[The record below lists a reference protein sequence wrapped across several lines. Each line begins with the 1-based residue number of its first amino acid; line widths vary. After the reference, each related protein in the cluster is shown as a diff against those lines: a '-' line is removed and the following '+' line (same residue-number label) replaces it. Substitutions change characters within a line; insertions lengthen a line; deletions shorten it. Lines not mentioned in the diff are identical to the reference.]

1 MKTLI
6 LIALVLLSY
15 SATYADTTTYF
26 CNYPKYADAEGLHK
40 QKGTFELRFLVNNPP
55 EKSYLVGNN
64 GSAEVGVILNWD
76 GGITLVEITNSG
88 NVMTTAISKDG
99 ESTHSRSNSIAG
111 QLVPSQHYGKCV
123 VK

>member
-1 MKTLI
+1 MKAILTIISVLTLCSI
-6 LIALVLLSY
+6 S
-15 SATYADTTTYF
+15 YADTTTFF
-26 CNYPKYADAEGLHK
+26 CNYPIYADLEGLHK
-40 QKGTFELRFLVNNPP
+40 QKGTFELRFLINNPP

-64 GSAEVGVILNWD
+64 GSAEVGVISNWD

>member
-1 MKTLI
+1 MKAI
-6 LIALVLLSY
+6 LSLFAVVLFCSI
-15 SATYADTTTYF
+15 SYADTTTYF
-26 CNYPKYADAEGLHK
+26 CNYPKYAAPEGLHK

-64 GSAEVGVILNWD
+64 GSAEVAVISNWD

-99 ESTHSRSNSIAG
+99 ESTHSRSNSIVG
-111 QLVPSQHYGKCV
+111 KLVPSQHYGKCV
-123 VK
+123 LK